1 MARTIATIKESI
13 RIQKNLYASLQPILF
28 AEEGGSKVGIL
39 NNMADVIA
47 ININILEQFLDTYV
61 AELEAIA
68 ASAVPGTSAWLQ
80 EKLFEFQYDATTP
93 QYVQLVNLIPQYLIV
108 DQTLRIISRASVI
121 ESGNGRLNI
130 KVATSESPVALSGPQ
145 ITALETYLDTI
156 EPAGPQIKVT
166 SLNADRLFVYAEIF
180 YDGQFVASIQTDVE
194 LAINNYLA
202 SLNFDGIVFVSK
214 LQDAIQAV
222 NGVKDVLI
230 NQVKA
235 RKEATPYS
243 GATVVT
249 RYWTTVAGYII
260 EEDTSGHTFNDSI
273 IYTAQQ

>member
-130 KVATSESPVALSGPQ
+130 KVATSEPPVALSGPQ

-166 SLNADRLFVYAEIF
+166 SLNADRLFVDAEIF